1 MRRKVTEICSRVPI
15 ARVLFGNE
23 FPVQKYVG
31 AMVRK
36 STRVVL
42 VIENDFDEVEGDP
55 ATEEPYVTKRIVC
68 KKKFTFTV

>member
-1 MRRKVTEICSRVPI
+1 MLNYI
-15 ARVLFGNE
+15 
-23 FPVQKYVG
+23 G

-55 ATEEPYVTKRIVC
+55 DADEPCVRKRIVC
-68 KKKFTFTV
+68 EKKPS